1 MLPTAF
7 MSAESEA
14 EERRL
19 ARLPSACGMSV
30 RLPNQLQPELNLA

>member
-19 ARLPSACGMSV
+19 ADFPPPAACPFVYQTSFNPS
-30 RLPNQLQPELNLA
+30 